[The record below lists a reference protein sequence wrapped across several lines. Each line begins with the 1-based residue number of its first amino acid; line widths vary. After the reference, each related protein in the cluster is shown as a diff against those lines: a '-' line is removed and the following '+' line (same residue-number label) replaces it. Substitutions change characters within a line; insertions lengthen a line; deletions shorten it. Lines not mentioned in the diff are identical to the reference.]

1 LLEIF
6 PENEQEKV
14 TCPPLL
20 KERGLGGGEA
30 VRVVRGLFDKL
41 QFIFT
46 TLKKCLIFLC
56 ISRAT
61 NEKNAANAPCCKI
74 K

>member
-1 LLEIF
+1 MYVLALSDYKQLAAAAGYK
-6 PENEQEKV
+6 PAPQ
-14 TCPPLL
+14 
-20 KERGLGGGEA
+20 LGRQIA
-30 VRVVRGLFDKL
+30 VY
-41 QFIFT
+41 IHYP
-46 TLKKCLIFLC
+46 KKYLIVLC